1 MLATLIC
8 SLLLGSVQEHDSK
21 MGMTDKQIVARGQ
34 QDFVNNYSEKYGS
47 STAAMC
53 DAEVTYG
60 DAILRVNNLAL
71 KGKSAAT
78 RATVTS
84 LRKHMETFRNEMADI
99 GRAFSGGGTMWN
111 IVYSGT
117 TADVEET
124 IAIISGVRAN
134 KAKSLKVSDGTKA
147 INALAKYAKD
157 NEAEFETYQDSG
169 GGKAEVNSSLATA
182 RKEYALIVKLAAK
195 RPRRESDAIIAF
207 VIDGVRLAR
216 E

>member
-1 MLATLIC
+1 MLATLLC
-8 SLLLGSVQEHDSK
+8 SLLIGSSQEHDSK
-21 MGMTDKQIVARGQ
+21 MGMTDKQIVAMGQ
-34 QDFVNNYSEKYGS
+34 QDFVNTYSEKYGS

-60 DAILRVNNLAL
+60 DAILRINNAAL
-71 KGKSAAT
+71 KSKSSTT
-78 RATVTS
+78 RTAVTS
-84 LRKHMETFRNEMADI
+84 LRKHMASFRNEMADI

-124 IAIISGVRAN
+124 IALISGVRVN
-134 KAKSLKVSDGTKA
+134 KSKSLKVSDGTKA
-147 INALAKYAKD
+147 IDGLAKFAKE
-157 NEAEFETYQDSG
+157 NEAEYETYKDSG
-169 GGKAEVNSSLATA
+169 GGKAEVNSSLAIA
-182 RKEYALIVKLAAK
+182 RKEYAQIVKIAAK

-207 VIDGVRLAR
+207 VIDGVRLAK